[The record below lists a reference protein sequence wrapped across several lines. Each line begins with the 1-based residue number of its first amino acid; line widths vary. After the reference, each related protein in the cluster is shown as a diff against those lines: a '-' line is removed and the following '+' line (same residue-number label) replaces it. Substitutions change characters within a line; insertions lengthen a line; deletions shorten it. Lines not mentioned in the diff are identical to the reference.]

1 MENLPLQDIIDKKIQ
16 YIKNRFPEEKIEID
30 VFPLF

>member
-1 MENLPLQDIIDKKIQ
+1 MKNLTLQDIIKRKIQ
-16 YIKNRFPEEKIEID
+16 YIKNRSPEEKIEID